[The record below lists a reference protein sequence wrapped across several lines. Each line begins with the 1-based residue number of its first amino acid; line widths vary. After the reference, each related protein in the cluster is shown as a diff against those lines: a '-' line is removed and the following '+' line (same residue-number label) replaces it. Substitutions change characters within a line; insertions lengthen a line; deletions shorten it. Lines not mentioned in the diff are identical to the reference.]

1 MYEGYV
7 MVRGDNNLEL
17 LNSVSPT
24 WEIIENIRFYLAHK
38 NKRIISEK
46 DIAKELGL
54 NYNSLANL
62 KSRNSRTILMYI
74 VIFCVKNN
82 LDIRNFVR
90 NI

>member
-1 MYEGYV
+1 

-38 NKRIISEK
+38 NKKIISEK

-62 KSRNSRTILMYI
+62 KTRNSRTILMYI

-90 NI
+90 LV

>member
-1 MYEGYV
+1 V

>member
-1 MYEGYV
+1 

-38 NKRIISEK
+38 NKKIISEK

-62 KSRNSRTILMYI
+62 KTRNSRTILMYI

-90 NI
+90 LI

>member
-1 MYEGYV
+1 

-38 NKRIISEK
+38 NKKIISEK

-62 KSRNSRTILMYI
+62 KTRNSRTILMYI

-82 LDIRNFVR
+82 LDIKNFVR
-90 NI
+90 LV

>member
-1 MYEGYV
+1 

>member
-1 MYEGYV
+1 

-24 WEIIENIRFYLAHK
+24 WEIIENIRFYLA
-38 NKRIISEK
+38 NKYKKIISEK

-62 KSRNSRTILMYI
+62 KTRNSRTILMYI

-90 NI
+90 ETK

>member
-1 MYEGYV
+1 
-7 MVRGDNNLEL
+7 MVRGDSNLEL

-38 NKRIISEK
+38 SKRTISEK

-62 KSRNSRTILMYI
+62 KARGTRTILMY
-74 VIFCVKNN
+74 VVVFCVKNN

-90 NI
+90 KSK